1 MAVGVVRTPAGDDIA
16 ARLMAIEAEIAAWLD
31 RYEPDAVAVERVFSQ
46 HNVRTVMGTAQ
57 ASAVAMLAAAQR
69 GLPVALHTPSE
80 VKAAV
85 TGNGRA
91 DKAQV
96 GAMVTRLLRLDR
108 AAQAR
113 RRRRRPGAGH
123 LPPVARAQCSS
134 GMARAAR
141 RRAGRPMIATVRG
154 RVAAVSLDSAVIEV
168 GGVGILVHAAPGTL
182 AELTVG
188 QPAQLS
194 TSLVVREDS
203 LTLFGFLTD
212 DERSTFEL
220 VQTVSGIGPRLAL
233 AMLAVHEPDGL
244 RRAVATDDLV
254 ALTRV
259 PGIGRKGAQRLV
271 LELKDRL
278 GPPGRTPQETAAPAA
293 DRRPTAD
300 RRCVTPWSASA
311 GRSKPPTTRSTRSWR
326 PPTQSAP
333 APADIAGLL
342 RAALR
347 QLGRP

>member
-1 MAVGVVRTPAGDDIA
+1 
-16 ARLMAIEAEIAAWLD
+16 
-31 RYEPDAVAVERVFSQ
+31 
-46 HNVRTVMGTAQ
+46 
-57 ASAVAMLAAAQR
+57 
-69 GLPVALHTPSE
+69 
-80 VKAAV
+80 
-85 TGNGRA
+85 
-91 DKAQV
+91 
-96 GAMVTRLLRLDR
+96 
-108 AAQAR
+108 
-113 RRRRRPGAGH
+113 
-123 LPPVARAQCSS
+123 
-134 GMARAAR
+134 
-141 RRAGRPMIATVRG
+141 MIATVRG
-154 RVAAVSLDSAVIEV
+154 TVAAVNLDSAVIEV

-182 AELTVG
+182 AALTVG
-188 QPAQLS
+188 QPGQLS

-278 GPPGRTPQETAAPAA
+278 GPPGLASARATHLPSTESGDRAQVRDALVGLGWTAKAADDALDQVLADADETAAPADVA
-293 DRRPTAD
+293 A
-300 RRCVTPWSASA
+300 
-311 GRSKPPTTRSTRSWR
+311 
-326 PPTQSAP
+326 
-333 APADIAGLL
+333 LL

-347 QLGRP
+347 LLGRT

>member
-1 MAVGVVRTPAGDDIA
+1 
-16 ARLMAIEAEIAAWLD
+16 
-31 RYEPDAVAVERVFSQ
+31 
-46 HNVRTVMGTAQ
+46 
-57 ASAVAMLAAAQR
+57 
-69 GLPVALHTPSE
+69 
-80 VKAAV
+80 
-85 TGNGRA
+85 
-91 DKAQV
+91 
-96 GAMVTRLLRLDR
+96 
-108 AAQAR
+108 
-113 RRRRRPGAGH
+113 
-123 LPPVARAQCSS
+123 
-134 GMARAAR
+134 
-141 RRAGRPMIATVRG
+141 MIATVRG
-154 RVAAVSLDSAVIEV
+154 TVAAVNLDSAVIEV

-182 AELTVG
+182 AALAVG

-278 GPPGRTPQETAAPAA
+278 GPPGLASARAAHSHSTETSDRAQVRDALVGLGWTAKAADDALDQVLADADQTAAPADVA
-293 DRRPTAD
+293 A
-300 RRCVTPWSASA
+300 V
-311 GRSKPPTTRSTRSWR
+311 
-326 PPTQSAP
+326 
-333 APADIAGLL
+333 L

-347 QLGRP
+347 LLGRT